1 MFKYFVRYQ
10 YSTYERKS
18 SDQFSDD
25 YYRTELVDIADSCII
40 TSVFEFTDMDQV
52 RDKLKEVTQINEYF
66 DIIAIN
72 RL

>member
-10 YSTYERKS
+10 YS
-18 SDQFSDD
+18 
-25 YYRTELVDIADSCII
+25 YYPSRHNYYNEEYRGPVEETDSQII

-66 DIIAIN
+66 DIIAMN